1 MENAD
6 IAFTTMIMKLW
17 LYFQVGHWVTSQVY
31 TNGIPHIGDLDV
43 SFQETLEQPRVSKS
57 ASLALDDA
65 VAIVASAGAIFV
77 AGRGKSEIFCL
88 SFHGRDM

>member
-1 MENAD
+1 MA
-6 IAFTTMIMKLW
+6 
-17 LYFQVGHWVTSQVY
+17 S
-31 TNGIPHIGDLDV
+31 HISGMHRCT
-43 SFQETLEQPRVSKS
+43 FQETLEQPRVSKS

-77 AGRGKSEIFCL
+77 AGRGKSEIFFL